1 LSCHP
6 SSNKKINFSN
16 NKNVGNG
23 KHLTFALAGN
33 ANVGKSVIFNQLTGS
48 NQIIGNW
55 PGKTVDR
62 AEGTLSFEG
71 YEIKVIDLPG
81 IYSFSTFSME
91 ELVSRDYVALEKP
104 NVVINVID
112 ASVLERN
119 LFFTLQ
125 LMEMQAPMVLCLN
138 QIDVAKSKGMIID
151 REKLQSALGIPVVF
165 ASAIRGEGIYEVVR
179 EAVKVATQK
188 HQTKQLKYRKEL
200 EDKIG
205 QLQQIIEKTSIGL
218 QYPDRWLAI
227 KLLEG
232 DTEVTK
238 MVAAKSQAVVDQA
251 KVVAHKLQFDCQEQ
265 CFSIIASE
273 RYALANSIA
282 ASAVQQNE
290 IWTTFSDKLEWLTT
304 HRVLGYVTSIGIIG
318 GLLLW
323 TFFVGNGLSTLIS
336 NGLNVIKPIDPALSA
351 SQPILSIILNGFWGG
366 LNAGLTLII
375 PFVIPFYLL
384 LAMIEDSGL
393 LTRVAF
399 MMDSAMHKIG
409 LHGKALIPIILG
421 YGCSVPAIHSCKIME
436 TRRERLLAAFAIT
449 FAPCSAR
456 TIVLFGMVG
465 LFVGIQWALLLYA
478 VDIAIIFVLGRI
490 AMKAVPGKS
499 TGLIMEMSSFKRPS
513 LKVVVKQTWVRT
525 KSIIYI
531 VFPIYIIGSALVQA
545 LYVYNFLTPISN
557 ALSPLTVTWLGLPLA
572 SGILLLLG
580 VVRKELI
587 ILGAVAIF
595 GSTNL
600 GLFFTPIQLVVMA
613 LVAMLYIPCVST
625 MAILGK
631 EFGWKA
637 TAVITTANIC
647 AALLIGGLAFR
658 LLSLF
663 G

>member
-1 LSCHP
+1 
-6 SSNKKINFSN
+6 
-16 NKNVGNG
+16 
-23 KHLTFALAGN
+23 
-33 ANVGKSVIFNQLTGS
+33 
-48 NQIIGNW
+48 
-55 PGKTVDR
+55 
-62 AEGTLSFEG
+62 
-71 YEIKVIDLPG
+71 
-81 IYSFSTFSME
+81 
-91 ELVSRDYVALEKP
+91 
-104 NVVINVID
+104 
-112 ASVLERN
+112 
-119 LFFTLQ
+119 
-125 LMEMQAPMVLCLN
+125 
-138 QIDVAKSKGMIID
+138 
-151 REKLQSALGIPVVF
+151 
-165 ASAIRGEGIYEVVR
+165 
-179 EAVKVATQK
+179 
-188 HQTKQLKYRKEL
+188 
-200 EDKIG
+200 
-205 QLQQIIEKTSIGL
+205 
-218 QYPDRWLAI
+218 
-227 KLLEG
+227 
-232 DTEVTK
+232 
-238 MVAAKSQAVVDQA
+238 
-251 KVVAHKLQFDCQEQ
+251 
-265 CFSIIASE
+265 
-273 RYALANSIA
+273 
-282 ASAVQQNE
+282 
-290 IWTTFSDKLEWLTT
+290 
-304 HRVLGYVTSIGIIG
+304 
-318 GLLLW
+318 
-323 TFFVGNGLSTLIS
+323 
-336 NGLNVIKPIDPALSA
+336 VIKPIDPALSA

-366 LNAGLTLII
+366 FNAGLTLII

-490 AMKAVPGKS
+490 AMKAIPGKS

-513 LKVVVKQTWVRT
+513 LKVVVKQTWART

-531 VFPIYIIGSALVQA
+531 VFPIYILGSALVQA
-545 LYVYNFLTPISN
+545 LYVYNVLTPISN
-557 ALSPLTVTWLGLPLA
+557 ALSPLTLTWLGLPLA

-600 GLFFTPIQLVVMA
+600 GLFFTPVQLVVLA

-625 MAILGK
+625 IAILGK

-637 TAVITTANIC
+637 TAVITAANISV
-647 AALLIGGLAFR
+647 ALLIGGLAFR

-663 G
+663 F